1 MPLYVM
7 DCYYRTS
14 RSAEA
19 VLRESVEII
28 APARHIA
35 IEEAHRRA
43 QVLLPTYFE
52 LRDASQRFA
61 NLFYNSDTG
70 EV

>member
-7 DCYYRTS
+7 DCYYRS
-14 RSAEA
+14 SPYAEA
-19 VLRESVEII
+19 VLRESVEVI
-28 APARHIA
+28 APALHIA

-52 LRDASQRFA
+52 LRDTGQRFD

-70 EV
+70 EG

>member
-7 DCYYRTS
+7 DCYYRS
-14 RSAEA
+14 SPYAEA

-28 APARHIA
+28 APARHVA
-35 IEEAHRRA
+35 IDEARRRA
-43 QVLLPTYFE
+43 QILTPTYFE
-52 LRDASQRFA
+52 LRDTSQRSD
-61 NLFYNSDTG
+61 NLFFNSDTG